1 MRLLKSVQD
10 VWKLGLKLIGSN
22 ELLESSDSFS
32 LTEVT
37 LEFKRVV
44 GEECSEVLGCGRELV
59 VILGFN
65 CKF

>member
-1 MRLLKSVQD
+1 MMLLKSVQD

-44 GEECSEVLGCGRELV
+44 GEECSEVLGCG
-59 VILGFN
+59 
-65 CKF
+65 